1 MAAMGYVLGV
11 DLGTTFTAAAVE
23 RDGRVE
29 MVTLGTEGASIP
41 SMVFL
46 DVDGSTLIGEAARRR
61 ALREPGRTAR
71 EFKRRL
77 GDPTP
82 LLVGGS
88 PLSADVLMAK
98 LLAAVVATVTER
110 EGAVPDAVAVSHP
123 ANWGPYKT
131 DLLRNAARVA
141 GLGEVHLVPEPVAAA
156 TQYAATDRMDPG
168 TVVAVYDLGGGTFDA
183 AALRKSDVG
192 FEALGTPEGIER
204 LGGIDFDAAV
214 IGFVDQALGGA
225 VAALDAADDSAAGAA
240 ARLHREC
247 VEAKEALSE
256 DLVVDIGV
264 YLPDRVDQV
273 RLTRAELEQL
283 IRPAVAETVAALR
296 RAVASAGLEP
306 GQVDRV
312 LLVGGSSRIPLVA
325 EMVGSELGRPVSVD
339 AHPKHTIAMGA
350 ARLAAAAA
358 ATPTSGSDPVVA
370 PVAVPSAAATAAPSP
385 TVAPTP
391 TPAPTPAPAAD
402 PGPDR
407 TVSPASP
414 RRPTALVAGG
424 VLAVVLVLAVVAV
437 LVLGGGG
444 NGDGGDA
451 DGAVGVQLIDFSTEW
466 DGAACTASWS
476 FDGTFAEGDQL
487 WVSAGGAVRAQGQAL
502 TSDDVSGQ
510 WRFDQLS
517 LVRDGTVVQTWTPT
531 AAGC

>member
-1 MAAMGYVLGV
+1 MSAMGYVLGV

-29 MVTLGTEGASIP
+29 MVTLGTEGVSIP

-46 DVDGSTLIGEAARRR
+46 DPDGSTLIGEAARRR

-88 PLSADVLMAK
+88 PLSADVLMGK

-110 EGAVPDAVAVSHP
+110 EGTAPDAVAVSHP

-141 GLGEVHLVPEPVAAA
+141 GLGDVYLVPEPVAAA
-156 TQYAATDRMDPG
+156 TQYAAADRIDPG
-168 TVVAVYDLGGGTFDA
+168 SVVAVYDLGGGTFDA
-183 AALRKSDVG
+183 AVLRKLDAG

-225 VAALDAADDSAAGAA
+225 VAAIDAADDSAAGAA

-256 DLVVDIGV
+256 DLAVDIGV

-283 IRPAVAETVAALR
+283 IRPALAETVAALR

-370 PVAVPSAAATAAPSP
+370 PVAVSSAAATTAFSP
-385 TVAPTP
+385 N
-391 TPAPTPAPAAD
+391 PAPAPAADLPAD

-414 RRPTALVAGG
+414 RRRTALVAGG

-517 LVRDGTVVQTWTPT
+517 LVRDGAVVQTWTPT